1 MWAHPKHQNKSI
13 LIIKKQK
20 QPKTERDLAP
30 TFFFY
35 SISHMFAIHLL
46 K

>member
-13 LIIKKQK
+13 LIKKNRNNQK
-20 QPKTERDLAP
+20 QI
-30 TFFFY
+30 Y

-46 K
+46 T